1 MKTYSPG
8 APMSRLSFAGWCQNT
23 AISELIRHD
32 QRAKTGLHARLEMS
46 LPDDTSDSPSQ
57 LDEPT
62 HTCSQSKDTPVVN
75 FQLDEAP
82 EIVTRPKRNACMVCR
97 KRKLRC
103 DGGQP
108 SCGTCTR
115 LNHDCNY
122 IESRRRSGPKRGYV
136 KTLETRLGLFLASAK
151 LQFSVYSLEPYAKH

>member
-1 MKTYSPG
+1 
-8 APMSRLSFAGWCQNT
+8 
-23 AISELIRHD
+23 
-32 QRAKTGLHARLEMS
+32 MS
-46 LPDDTSDSPSQ
+46 LPDDTGDGPSR

-62 HTCSQSKDTPVVN
+62 HACSQPKDTPVVD
-75 FQLDEAP
+75 FQLDEDP
-82 EIVTRPKRNACMVCR
+82 ETVTRPKRNACMVCR

-122 IESRRRSGPKRGYV
+122 IESRRKSGPKRGYV
-136 KTLETRLGLFLASAK
+136 KTLETRLGPFLASAK
-151 LQFSVYSLEPYAKH
+151 LQFGIYSFEPYANIDCNHSPSGGTSKETR